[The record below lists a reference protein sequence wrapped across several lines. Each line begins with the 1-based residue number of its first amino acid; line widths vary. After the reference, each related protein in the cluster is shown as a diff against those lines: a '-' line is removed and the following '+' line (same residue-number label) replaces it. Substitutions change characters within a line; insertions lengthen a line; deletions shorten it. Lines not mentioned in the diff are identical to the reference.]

1 MVTLKFRLGVTQLAN
16 LCTLCTLLK
25 SKYPGGGA
33 IVLPLIVWVRSVPE
47 SKLWKKTIG
56 VQLG

>member
-33 IVLPLIVWVRSVPE
+33 IVLPLIV
-47 SKLWKKTIG
+47 
-56 VQLG
+56 